1 MNFLNLSCNF
11 WIRYVSTG
19 EEPMSHGQEGHHGY
33 LQALGLGGDVVKS
46 QEMTTFS
53 AKTVSERPPG
63 FTLSESVMVGRNS

>member
-1 MNFLNLSCNF
+1 
-11 WIRYVSTG
+11 
-19 EEPMSHGQEGHHGY
+19 MSHGQEGHHGY